1 MLNIK
6 PQISVLLLALL
17 LCGATCNGRRQ
28 QSAADAVARNAAAL
42 AEKSKVATTGA
53 HDAIRLAPV
62 NPPTKLAGRLIE
74 RSETIQGL
82 PVARLDVP
90 GILASNKQAVA
101 ELTREMTTGLEL
113 IKHRPELGLAQE
125 EANESLMEKGRLY
138 EREKNRNIIKRVWR
152 WAIGTFGIGGLIALM
167 FFFPFLIPIFGKLV
181 AWLVGMFPK
190 IAGFVGVV
198 GKKSFDSVVVGV
210 QKVRDKVD
218 KDKAGGISSEQA
230 QAAMDSGEPIYTA
243 SQVKQLLSGAL
254 STSTDRPDKALIE
267 TRKYALAEMIKAEP
281 EPLIQHPESSDP
293 PKPYRLPSARAPL
306 GKPDTVAELL
316 EQTEIVS
323 TPAKKSSPKPS
334 GADTVS
340 ELLETTEIKTP

>member
-1 MLNIK
+1 MIRA
-6 PQISVLLLALL
+6 LLLAAVLL
-17 LCGATCNGRRQ
+17 AGCSGKARSIQKTRTALEANADEATERSRQ
-28 QSAADAVARNAAAL
+28 F
-42 AEKSKVATTGA
+42 TTGA
-53 HDAIRLAPV
+53 LDSLRYAPTNKPTNLAKTLLTWDQQLEGVPL
-62 NPPTKLAGRLIE
+62 T
-74 RSETIQGL
+74 
-82 PVARLDVP
+82 RLDVEA
-90 GILASNKQAVA
+90 ILADNRKANLALTNSFAEVQQLIIDRDRLATELNQKQ
-101 ELTREMTTGLEL
+101 ERLL
-113 IKHRPELGLAQE
+113 HLGA
-125 EANESLMEKGRLY
+125 LY
-138 EREKNRNIIKRVWR
+138 EQQQNRNIVKRVWR

-218 KDKAGGISSEQA
+218 KDKAGGISSVQA

-281 EPLIQHPESSDP
+281 EPLIQQPESSDP
-293 PKPYRLPSARAPL
+293 PKPYRPPSAGAAPL